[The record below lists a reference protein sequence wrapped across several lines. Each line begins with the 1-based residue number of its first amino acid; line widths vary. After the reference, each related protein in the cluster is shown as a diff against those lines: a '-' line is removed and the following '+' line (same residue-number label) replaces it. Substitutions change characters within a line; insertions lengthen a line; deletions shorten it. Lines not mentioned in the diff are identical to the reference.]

1 MSIVLSLLLAAT
13 TPAMP
18 TTLTDVP
25 VIEKWLGRKVSPR
38 WSEDVKKAYRRDNC
52 TTSVPYEGGHLLE
65 IDVLF
70 LVAPDGKLVRLA
82 PVNVQC
88 PEVESFVSSRIMG
101 TLRNSFPKHMAAE
114 PQWYRSQVRFLW
126 SD

>member
-1 MSIVLSLLLAAT
+1 MTMLLSLMLAAST
-13 TPAMP
+13 TIP

-25 VIEKWLGRKVSPR
+25 VIEKWQGRRISPR
-38 WSEDVKKAYRRDNC
+38 WSEEAKRAYRRGNC
-52 TTSVPYEGGHLLE
+52 SGAKPYEGGDLLE
-65 IDVLF
+65 LDVLF
-70 LVAPDGKLVRLA
+70 LVANDGKLVRLA

-88 PEVESFVSSRIMG
+88 PEVEKFVSGRIMG
-101 TLRNSFPKHMAAE
+101 TLRNSFPRHDGAE